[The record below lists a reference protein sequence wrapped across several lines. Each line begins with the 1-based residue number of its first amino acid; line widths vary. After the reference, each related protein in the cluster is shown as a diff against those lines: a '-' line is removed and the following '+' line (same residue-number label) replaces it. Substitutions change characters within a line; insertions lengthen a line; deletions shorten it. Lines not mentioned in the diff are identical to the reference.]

1 MSLGKQAALYAIT
14 LVVFLGIDT
23 VWLLT
28 MSDRFYKKN
37 LGHLMRESPD
47 LLVALA
53 FYLLYVLVALVIVV
67 TPAVEKGSL
76 LQAVGFGAL
85 LGLAAY
91 GTYDITNLSTL
102 RDWPV
107 VVTVVDLIWGGTLTG
122 VVSGA
127 GYLVANWLK

>member
-1 MSLGKQAALYAIT
+1 MSLGKQVALYAIT

-23 VWLLT
+23 VWLVT

-37 LGHLMRESPD
+37 LGDLMRESPN
-47 LLVALA
+47 LPVALG
-53 FYLLYVLVALVIVV
+53 FYLLYVLVLLIVV
-67 TPAVEKGSL
+67 VMPAVDKGSL
-76 LQAVGFGAL
+76 AQAAGFGVL

-91 GTYDITNLSTL
+91 GTYDITNLSTI

-107 VVTVVDLIWGGTLTG
+107 VVTIVDLIWGGTLTG
-122 VVSGA
+122 VVSTV